1 MPFVIQVIV
10 VFFGSLFLVDQSQ
23 VLCSTQ
29 HCSTAPI
36 GIIQNPSFDLA
47 VNITSVNNGE
57 TRLEIPVN
65 RNITQTS
72 ISSTDNKPLKN
83 RNPVIENV
91 TTTEDSIAEG
101 GIEGSGFIPTEDNY
115 SPAPSDIAPS
125 YPSAA
130 DAFIQKAG
138 HEDAIVEGG
147 IEGTG
152 MVNDLDDSST
162 AVPPNKNDQLNSEE
176 DGIEG
181 TGMIADAE
189 NQLITYGP
197 ITQFGSIYVNGIKYE
212 IDDAELEFV
221 NGTGTSELSIG
232 MMVQVNADW
241 QQQINGVFNAQKVTF
256 DHQVEGP
263 IKTIV
268 HQGEITLLEILG
280 STIVIASNTIID
292 KSISGAFKVGAVVS
306 VSGITNAK
314 GQLLATY
321 IALRSE
327 NYSEGQQIELESSID
342 SINERDQILHL
353 NTMDVDVSWATWKKG
368 SLQTVVVGTR
378 VEVVG
383 QYDVASMRVIA
394 NQVRVKNNNLSVNK
408 GNKLN
413 IDTIISRYQS
423 IKQFH
428 LNGYSANA
436 FEAEFLSGEPSNL
449 ANGVRVRATGWIN
462 ADGIFEV
469 HTLRIK
475 QNVNFAVKVQVNS
488 INRAAGEISFL
499 NLTAYTQPDTVYQ
512 SKLKSPNK
520 YFSIDDIQPGD
531 WIEIKGVEEG
541 GKLSISQ
548 IFALRNKKQM
558 ILKGLAM
565 KGSDD
570 RLLLLGIEIQ
580 AVEAL
585 TPESISTIKD
595 GDTIVV
601 KGTLFDGDTFYA
613 RELIVH

>member
-1 MPFVIQVIV
+1 MPFVIQIIV

-29 HCSTAPI
+29 HCSAASIVIT
-36 GIIQNPSFDLA
+36 QNPSFDLA

-57 TRLEIPVN
+57 TRFETPVN

-83 RNPVIENV
+83 RNPIIENA
-91 TTTEDSIAEG
+91 TTTEDSLAEG
-101 GIEGSGFIPTEDNY
+101 GIEGSGLVPTEDNY
-115 SPAPSDIAPS
+115 SPAPSDIGPS
-125 YPSAA
+125 YPG
-130 DAFIQKAG
+130 AFNNFSHSVN

-152 MVNDLDDSST
+152 MVNDFDDSSS
-162 AVPPNKNDQLNSEE
+162 AVPPNRNDPLNSEE

-181 TGMIADAE
+181 TGMIAGAE
-189 NQLITYGP
+189 NQLIAYGP
-197 ITQFGSIYVNGIKYE
+197 ITQFSSIYVNGTKYE

-221 NGTGTSELSIG
+221 NGTGASELSIG

-241 QQQINGVFNAQKVTF
+241 QQQTNGVFNAQKVTF
-256 DHQVEGP
+256 DHQIEGP
-263 IKTIV
+263 IKAVV
-268 HQGEITLLEILG
+268 HHGETTLLDILG
-280 STIVIASNTIID
+280 STVVIASDTIID
-292 KSISGAFKVGAVVS
+292 KSISGAFNVGAVVT
-306 VSGITNAK
+306 VSGISNEK

-327 NYSEGQQIELESSID
+327 RYSEGQQIELESLID
-342 SINERDQILHL
+342 SINERDQILQL
-353 NTMDVDVSWATWKKG
+353 NTMDVDVSWATWKKS
-368 SLQTVVVGTR
+368 SLQTVVVGSR

-383 QYDVASMRVIA
+383 QYDAASNRVIA
-394 NQVRVKNNNLSVNK
+394 RKVRVKNNNLSVNK

-423 IKQFH
+423 IKQFR
-428 LNGYSANA
+428 LNGYTANA
-436 FEAEFLSGEPSNL
+436 FEAEILHGEPSHL

-462 ADGIFEV
+462 VDGIFEV

-475 QNVNFAVKVQVNS
+475 PDANFAVKVQVNS
-488 INRAAGEISFL
+488 INRSAGEINFL
-499 NLTAYTQPDTVYQ
+499 NLSAYTQSDTVYQ

-541 GKLSISQ
+541 DRLSISQ

-558 ILKGLAM
+558 IIKGQAM
-565 KGSDD
+565 KDADD
-570 RLLLLGIEIQ
+570 RLFLLGIEIQ
-580 AVEAL
+580 AVDVL
-585 TPESISTIKD
+585 NPELISSITD

-601 KGTLFDGDTFYA
+601 KGTLFDGVTFYA

>member
-10 VFFGSLFLVDQSQ
+10 VFFGSLFLVDQSP

-29 HCSTAPI
+29 HCGAAPI
-36 GIIQNPSFDLA
+36 VVTQNPSFDLA
-47 VNITSVNNGE
+47 VNISSVNNGE
-57 TRLEIPVN
+57 SRSDTQIN
-65 RNITQTS
+65 GNIVQTS
-72 ISSTDNKPLKN
+72 ISSTDNKPLKDLT
-83 RNPVIENV
+83 PTIENV
-91 TTTEDSIAEG
+91 ISTEDSMAEG
-101 GIEGSGFIPTEDNY
+101 GIEGTGFIPTEDNY

-130 DAFIQKAG
+130 DTFIQKAG

-152 MVNDLDDSST
+152 MVHDLDNSST
-162 AVPPNKNDQLNSEE
+162 AVPPNKNNQLNSEE

-181 TGMIADAE
+181 TGIIAGAE
-189 NQLITYGP
+189 NQLIAYGP

-256 DHQVEGP
+256 DHQIEGP
-263 IKTIV
+263 IKAVV
-268 HQGEITLLEILG
+268 HHGEITLLEVLG
-280 STIVIASNTIID
+280 STVVIASDTIMD
-292 KSISGAFKVGAVVS
+292 KNISGGFNVGAVVS
-306 VSGITNAK
+306 VSGITNEK

-327 NYSEGQQIELESSID
+327 RYSEGQQIELESTID

-383 QYDVASMRVIA
+383 QYDVANNRVIA
-394 NQVRVKNNNLSVNK
+394 NKVRVKNNNLSVNK
-408 GNKLN
+408 GNQLN
-413 IDTIISRYQS
+413 IDTIISSYQS
-423 IKQFH
+423 INQFS

-436 FEAEFLSGEPSNL
+436 FEAEFLRGEPSNL

-469 HTLRIK
+469 LTLRIRPDA
-475 QNVNFAVKVQVNS
+475 NFAAKVQVNS

-499 NLTAYTQPDTVYQ
+499 NLSAYVQSDTVYQ
-512 SKLKSPNK
+512 SKLKSANK
-520 YFSIDDIQPGD
+520 YFSVDDIQPGD
-531 WIEIKGVEEG
+531 WIEIQGVEEG
-541 GKLSISQ
+541 SRLSISQ

-558 ILKGLAM
+558 TLKGQAK
-565 KGSDD
+565 KGTDD
-570 RLLLLGIEIQ
+570 RLLLLGMEIQ
-580 AVEAL
+580 AVEVL
-585 TPESISTIKD
+585 TPELISSIKD
-595 GDTIVV
+595 GATIVV
-601 KGTLFDGDTFYA
+601 KGTLFDGETFYA